1 MKVLRRLLAI
11 LVLGISAI
19 ILFPVSAVSGILTG
33 TVIDNFYFNPVPDVE
48 VSVFQPDSTLAS
60 MDTTD
65 INGVYALTLNA
76 GDYYAVFSKQ
86 NYADTTI
93 SNITITPEG
102 TTVVDLTFRFTHNCQ
117 YVVGDVNGSGGLN
130 GLDVTYGVA
139 YFKWGTQPPFN
150 CLCECT
156 PGHIW
161 YVCGDVNRSC
171 TYNGLDITFL
181 VSYYGGPPM
190 PQPCPDCPPVE

>member
-1 MKVLRRLLAI
+1 MKVSRKVLAI
-11 LVLGISAI
+11 LVLGISAV
-19 ILFPVSAVSGILTG
+19 ILLPVSAVSGTLAG
-33 TVIDNFYFNPVPDVE
+33 TVIDNVYFNPVPDVE
-48 VSVFQPDSTLAS
+48 VSVFQSDSTLAG

-65 INGVYALTLNA
+65 INGLYALTLNA
-76 GDYYAVFSKQ
+76 GEYYAVFSKE

-117 YVVGDVNGSGGLN
+117 YIVGDVNGSWSLN
-130 GLDVTYGVA
+130 GLDVTFGVN
-139 YFKWGTQPPFN
+139 YFERGSPLPYN

-156 PGHIW
+156 PGHSW
-161 YVCGDVNRSC
+161 YVCGDVNGSC

-181 VSYYGGPPM
+181 VSYIPGGPVPT
-190 PQPCPDCPPVE
+190 PCSDCPPLN